1 MKNIFKALADFQYE
15 CPIIIKNTQGYGY
28 VFADLPEIV
37 EIIKPLLKTYGLG
50 YTQPLHGNQIKT
62 ILFHVESG
70 ETIESLTDIPQ
81 GVKLSGQ
88 NDFQVLGSAITYLRR
103 YSLCSILGLVT
114 EKDTDASGEQN
125 KTENKPKENKSNGL
139 PWLNENDNN
148 WKLLQEVI
156 NSGNK
161 PTLKFI
167 KGKYNLS
174 KSTEDKLKLTFNIV

>member
-1 MKNIFKALADFQYE
+1 MKNIFKALANFQDE

-28 VFADLPEIV
+28 VFADLPEII
-37 EIIKPLLKTYGLG
+37 EIIKPLLKKHGLG
-50 YTQPLHGNQIKT
+50 YTQPLNSNQIKT
-62 ILFHVESG
+62 ILFHIESG

-125 KTENKPKENKSNGL
+125 KAENKPKENKYNGL

-148 WKLLQEVI
+148 WKLLQEAI

-174 KSTEDKLKLTFNIV
+174 KATEEKLKSTFNIV